1 MEINLKPNLLELCI
15 KQFSPCEFSAIS
27 APGNIADH
35 VVIGFSAISAP
46 GNIAD
51 HVVIERQSESTIMF
65 GEGARDAY
73 LCYVTLKF
81 SPDIASTVPHHKH
94 YALEV
99 TENCSPTIDHCVI
112 RSSSV
117 GES

>member
-1 MEINLKPNLLELCI
+1 MCIILEGINQHDFCLL
-15 KQFSPCEFSAIS
+15 S

-35 VVIGFSAISAP
+35 VI
-46 GNIAD
+46 
-51 HVVIERQSESTIMF
+51 IERQSESTIMF
-65 GEGARDAY
+65 GEGAREAY
-73 LCYVTLKF
+73 LGYVTLKF

-117 GES
+117 GESLCLTCICES